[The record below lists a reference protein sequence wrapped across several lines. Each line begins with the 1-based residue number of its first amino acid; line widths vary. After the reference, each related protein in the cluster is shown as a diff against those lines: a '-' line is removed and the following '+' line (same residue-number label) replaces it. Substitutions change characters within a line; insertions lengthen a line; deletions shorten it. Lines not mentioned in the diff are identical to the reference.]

1 VLRVVRSELFRLR
14 RRWMPWIMAGL
25 LVLLVFFLY
34 FVFWASIRAQIEGM
48 RSGQFPGPPGG
59 IAEAEQQLREVQ
71 PDRVQFF
78 GMAIVTQV
86 SAIMLIVF
94 AASHVG
100 TEFGWGTLRTLLAHG
115 AGRGAFLISK
125 IASVALFAAV
135 LFAVGAGGAILASY
149 AVAAVAGTA
158 GATTNFGMVA
168 IQAARSAYAC
178 LPYVALAILLA
189 VQARSAG
196 AGIAGGLLVLF
207 TESIVASI
215 VIQLNRDYAGIV
227 NWGINRNF
235 TSLTSAGVSADVGAA
250 AAAAATLPTQGQAA
264 LVLAAYGIVF
274 LAIAYWRLRSRDVTI
289 GG

>member
-1 VLRVVRSELFRLR
+1 VLRTLRSELFRLR

-34 FVFWASIRAQIEGM
+34 LVFWASIRAQIEGM
-48 RSGQFPGPPGG
+48 RSGQFEGPPGG
-59 IAEAEQQLREVQ
+59 IAEAEQQLREIQ
-71 PDRVQFF
+71 PDRVQYF

-86 SAIMLIVF
+86 GVVMLIVF

-115 AGRGAFLISK
+115 AGRGAFLSSK
-125 IASVALFAAV
+125 IASVALFAGV
-135 LFAVGAGGAILASY
+135 LFTVGATAAILASY
-149 AVAAVAGTA
+149 TVVAIAGTT
-158 GATTNFGMVA
+158 GTTADFGMVA
-168 IQAARSAYAC
+168 IQAARSAYAS

-189 VQARSAG
+189 MQARSAG

-207 TESIVASI
+207 TESVVASI
-215 VIQLNRDYAGIV
+215 LLQLNRDYASFV

-235 TSLTSAGVSADVGAA
+235 TSLTAAGVSADVGAA
-250 AAAAATLPTQGQAA
+250 AAAAATLPSQGQAA
-264 LVLAAYGIVF
+264 FVLAAYGIVF
-274 LAIAYWRLRSRDVTI
+274 LALAYWRLRSRDVTV